1 MTRQST
7 TKSASGKRFGPLENK
22 NKLAPARRRQAKPDA
37 SRPTPIDEDL
47 HAIQHEV
54 HGMIEDAQPAAAERA
69 GGNIQTE

>member
-7 TKSASGKRFGPLENK
+7 TKSASGKRSRPVESK
-22 NKLAPARRRQAKPDA
+22 NKLAPAPGRQTKPDA
-37 SRPTPIDEDL
+37 FRPTPIDEDL
-47 HAIQHEV
+47 DAIQHEV